1 MDHQWIRSLLG
12 GLMEDQTVQ
21 TLCDRYDE
29 YKDVPLRQLGL
40 ESVGVMG
47 LVLRMESEFG
57 KEIDYE
63 AFDLSDVS
71 TLERAARYLGVD

>member
-1 MDHQWIRSLLG
+1 MDHRWIRSLLD
-12 GLMEDQTVQ
+12 GLVEDQTIQ

-29 YKDVPLRQLGL
+29 YKDVPLRQVGL
-40 ESVGVMG
+40 ESVQVMG

-63 AFDLSDVS
+63 TFDLADVS
-71 TLERAARYLGVD
+71 TLTRAARYLGVD